1 MTKKTKKSPRP
12 RGRPAKNQDLTE
24 AFQVRCTPEQ
34 KAAYEA
40 EAARLGFRR
49 GPHDTGV
56 GMLVRQELDR
66 AVTRGKLESAG
77 IVRYHG
83 DGGAS

>member
-1 MTKKTKKSPRP
+1 MKKNTKPARP

-24 AFQVRCTPEQ
+24 TFQVRCTPAQ

-56 GMLVRQELDR
+56 GMLTRHALDAWIKP
-66 AVTRGKLESAG
+66 AVPS
-77 IVRYHG
+77 
-83 DGGAS
+83 